1 MRGKFKFMSELKPDP
16 KREDPFLDHKIKEID
31 REFDLAFPALRV
43 AEEIEKAKEWEM
55 FEEESAPY
63 SLMLEERAK
72 MEERKKHY
80 AIAFALISEKL
91 KNGNFREFMNLGFL
105 KGFFTEQAGAILKV
119 PNPNLEEVLRIKCC
133 LSAVL
138 DLIEVYGLSL
148 DTKLDKVLEVMS
160 NRLKDMD
167 QGLSNRD

>member
-1 MRGKFKFMSELKPDP
+1 MQGESKFMPESKPDP
-16 KREDPFLDHKIKEID
+16 IKGDPFLYHQIEQID
-31 REFDLAFPALRV
+31 REFASAFPASRV
-43 AEEIEKAKEWEM
+43 ADEIKKNEEWEA

-80 AIAFALISEKL
+80 AIAFAYISEKV
-91 KNGNFREFMNLGFL
+91 KQGDFREFMDLGFL
-105 KGFFTEQAGAILKV
+105 KGYFIGQSQAILSV
-119 PNPNLEEVLRIKCC
+119 PNAKKEQIFRIQYC

-148 DTKLDKVLEVMS
+148 DTKLDKVLEVMN